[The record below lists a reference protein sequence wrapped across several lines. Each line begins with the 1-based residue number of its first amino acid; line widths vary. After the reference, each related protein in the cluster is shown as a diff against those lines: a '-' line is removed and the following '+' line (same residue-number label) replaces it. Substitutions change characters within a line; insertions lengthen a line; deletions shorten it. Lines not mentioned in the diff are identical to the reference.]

1 MRPYRIVLA
10 DDHALL
16 RTGIKK
22 IIEESEDMLVIGE
35 ASDGLELLDLLRRET
50 PHLVILDISMPNL
63 RGVEAASEIKQSY
76 PEVEVLI
83 LSMHKKKEYLYHSFS
98 AGAKGYVLKD
108 DTDTELLTAIET
120 IRRGGVY
127 LSSLLATELTNN
139 FIKAQNRG
147 GKTPEETLTL
157 REREILKLVA
167 EGKTSEEISRLLF
180 ISARTV
186 QNHRANI
193 MKKLNL
199 KRTADLIKYAIKHG
213 YVLETT

>member
-1 MRPYRIVLA
+1 VRPYRIVLA

-22 IIEESEDMLVIGE
+22 IIEASEDMLVVGE
-35 ASDGLELLDLLRRET
+35 ASDGLELLDLLRKET

-63 RGVEAASEIKQSY
+63 RGIEAASEIKQSY

-120 IRRGGVY
+120 IRGGGVY
-127 LSSLLATELTNN
+127 LSSLLATELTYN
-139 FIKAQNRG
+139 FIKAQNSG

-157 REREILKLVA
+157 REREVLKLVA
-167 EGKTSEEISRLLF
+167 EGKTSEEISSLLF

-199 KRTADLIKYAIKHG
+199 KRTADLIKYAIRHG
-213 YVLETT
+213 YVSETS

>member
-22 IIEESEDMLVIGE
+22 IIEESEDMLVVGE

-83 LSMHKKKEYLYHSFS
+83 LSMHKRKEYLYHSFS
-98 AGAKGYVLKD
+98 AGVKGYVLKD
-108 DTDTELLTAIET
+108 DTDTELLAAIET
-120 IRRGGVY
+120 IRQGGVY
-127 LSSLLATELTNN
+127 LSCLLSNELTSDFVNICSGAVN
-139 FIKAQNRG
+139 PPQEN
-147 GKTPEETLTL
+147 LTT
-157 REREILKLVA
+157 RERQILKLVA
-167 EGKTSEEISRLLF
+167 EGKTSEEIAELLF
-180 ISARTV
+180 ISSRTV

-199 KRTADLIKYAIKHG
+199 NGTVDLIRYAIRRGHI
-213 YVLETT
+213 

>member
-22 IIEESEDMLVIGE
+22 IIEESEDMLVVGE
-35 ASDGLELLDLLRRET
+35 ASDGLELLDLLRKET

-63 RGVEAASEIKQSY
+63 RGIEAASEIKQSY

-120 IRRGGVY
+120 IRKGGVY
-127 LSSLLATELTNN
+127 LSSLLATELTYD
-139 FIKAQNRG
+139 FIKVQNSG
-147 GKTPEETLTL
+147 GKAPEGTLTL
-157 REREILKLVA
+157 REREVLKLVA
-167 EGKTSEEISRLLF
+167 EGKTSEEISSLLF
-180 ISARTV
+180 ISSRTV

-199 KRTADLIKYAIKHG
+199 KRTADLIKYAIRHG